1 MPHTAERKY
10 LTTQEA
16 ADRVRLSESAL
27 EKKRVD
33 GTGPVF
39 VKLGKSV
46 RYEIAA
52 LDEWISAGRHK
63 STGTPLN
70 ATAALHSNS

>member
-1 MPHTAERKY
+1 MPPADRKF
-10 LTTQEA
+10 LTTKEA

-46 RYEIAA
+46 RYEVAA
-52 LDEWISAGRHK
+52 LDDWIAAGRHK
-63 STGTPLN
+63 STAEPL
-70 ATAALHSNS
+70 ADIAAA

>member
-1 MPHTAERKY
+1 MLPAVRTF
-10 LTTQEA
+10 LTTKEA
-16 ADRVRLSESAL
+16 ADHVRLSESAL

-63 STGTPLN
+63 STSTPLN
-70 ATAALHSNS
+70 VTAAPSF

>member
-1 MPHTAERKY
+1 MLPAVRTF
-10 LTTQEA
+10 LTTKEA
-16 ADRVRLSESAL
+16 ADRVWLSESAL

-33 GTGPVF
+33 GTGPIF

-52 LDEWISAGRHK
+52 LDEWVSAGRHK

-70 ATAALHSNS
+70 ATASSSS